1 MLITFALAPFVI
13 WLLLR
18 MTHRPARDLGSVSE
32 RWLAERVR
40 IAEHAP

>member
-13 WLLLR
+13 WLLVR
-18 MTHRPARDLGSVSE
+18 MTHRSSSDLGAVSE